1 MSQPSTLTL
10 ESGDLRAVFWP
21 DAGMLGVSLRYRG
34 EELLRRIED
43 LNSARQK
50 GSTVG
55 IPLLY
60 PWANRLAALRY
71 VAASKGVVLDAKSPV
86 LHFDDHGLPMHG
98 VPWGQLHWEILV
110 AQPNSFR
117 ARLNWDSED
126 LLAVFPFPHHL
137 EMAGTLTAGSL
148 TLATTVAADVG
159 SPVPISFGFHPYFGI
174 PGLPR
179 EQWRLQLPAM
189 RSLTLDTRGIPTGTD
204 QPFAWFDEA
213 LGEKNFDNGFA
224 LLEDQ
229 SSFFLA
235 GAGHK
240 ITVTFL
246 EGYRYTQIFAPK
258 GKDFIAIEP
267 MTAPTSA
274 LTSGTGLR
282 LLESGAIF
290 RAAFRIAVQ
299 STA

>member
-1 MSQPSTLTL
+1 MSQPSVLTF
-10 ESGDLRAVFWP
+10 ESGDLRAAFWP
-21 DAGMLGVSLRYRG
+21 DAGMLGVSLCYRG
-34 EELLRRIED
+34 EELLRRIDD

-50 GSTVG
+50 GSTAG

-71 VAASKGVVLDAKSPV
+71 AAAGKDVVLDAKSPV

-98 VPWGQLHWEILV
+98 VPWGQLHWKVQE
-110 AQPNSFR
+110 AKANSFL
-117 ARLNWDSED
+117 AQLPWDGPD
-126 LLAVFPFPHHL
+126 LLTVFPFPHRL
-137 EMAGTLTAGSL
+137 EMAGSL
-148 TLATTVAADVG
+148 TSDSLTITTTVAADAG

-174 PGLPR
+174 PNLPR
-179 EQWRLQLPAM
+179 EQWHLQLPAM
-189 RSLTLDTRGIPTGTD
+189 RTLDLDQRGIPTGSE
-204 QPFAWFDEA
+204 QPFSEFAGA
-213 LGEKNFDNGFA
+213 LSEQNFDNGFA

-229 SSFFLA
+229 SSFSLA
-235 GAGHK
+235 GGSCK

-274 LTSGTGLR
+274 LASSTGLR
-282 LLESGAIF
+282 VLEDGAKF
-290 RAAFRIAVQ
+290 RAAFRITV
-299 STA
+299 SS